1 MKKHPTEDGGGGGQV
16 FRSGMGYDS
25 SVFLDLKCE
34 ERRTERICERFLV
47 NFFPL
52 QLPPSPLYTKSRP
65 SPSLRANSIPIKHP
79 PWTSIILSPAF
90 QARQPTS
97 PPPPPPVGFQ
107 ALSPSSLSSSLPW
120 LKAMNAR
127 ISFVVGFNPLS
138 SSCLHLLLPLS
149 NSVPLMYYNPFPIIS
164 LCSAL

>member
-1 MKKHPTEDGGGGGQV
+1 
-16 FRSGMGYDS
+16 MGYDS

-34 ERRTERICERFLV
+34 EGRKGFCERFLV
-47 NFFPL
+47 QFYPTTTSS
-52 QLPPSPLYTKSRP
+52 PSPLYTKSRP

-97 PPPPPPVGFQ
+97 PTPPPPVGFQ